1 MVNHPAPSRR
11 PVPPA
16 VEPGHYQQYQDDEID
31 LIDIWRLLV
40 RRWRWIAVI
49 TLTCTALAVAYALV
63 APRVYR
69 AEAFL
74 LPPQVGDIEQLNIST
89 VSSNVDHLD
98 ISKMTSGIGRSG
110 NSKVNA
116 VSVEDVYGQTLKN
129 LQSLSVRR
137 LFFDEHNLLES
148 LRGQG
153 GEDAGAQKVFAEAF
167 HERLTVAQGK
177 KDRADFVTVSLE
189 GEDPEQITSWLNTFL
204 TMVNGYTI
212 DVLQQ
217 NLQSNVGAKKK
228 SIENNIHALQQ
239 VAQNRRQDRIA
250 ELQEALYIA
259 TQLGIEQRAKIS
271 PSASSPAKGNSEFG
285 VAVNTAETPLYLR
298 GVRELQAEIDMLQKR
313 KSDDPFIYS
322 LRNLQ
327 EELSRLNQ
335 IQVDTDKIKA
345 FRLDQMAMVPD
356 GPIKP
361 NRKLVVALGCV
372 LGLMLGVF
380 AAFMVN
386 FIETA
391 RRQERPE

>member
-1 MVNHPAPSRR
+1 MVNYPASPSR

-40 RRWRWIAVI
+40 RRWQWIAVI
-49 TLTCTALAVAYALV
+49 TLTCTALAVAYALL

-74 LPPQVGDIEQLNIST
+74 LPPQLGDIEQLNIYA
-89 VSSNVDHLD
+89 V
-98 ISKMTSGIGRSG
+98 TSG
-110 NSKVNA
+110 K
-116 VSVEDVYGQTLKN
+116 VSVVSVQDVYGQTLKN

-137 LFFDEHNLLES
+137 LFFDEHDLLES
-148 LRGQG
+148 LRGQV
-153 GEDAGAQKVFAEAF
+153 GEDAGAQKVFTKAF
-167 HERLTVAQGK
+167 HERLTVAQGQ
-177 KDRADFVTVSLE
+177 KDRADFVTVALE
-189 GEDPEQITSWLNTFL
+189 GGDPQQITSWLNTFL
-204 TMVNGYTI
+204 TMVNGYTVN
-212 DVLQQ
+212 VLQQ
-217 NLQSNVGAKKK
+217 DLHTKLDATKEA
-228 SIENNIHALQQ
+228 IENKISALRQ
-239 VAQNRRQDRIA
+239 VASDRRLDRIA

-259 TQLGIEQRAKIS
+259 TQLGIEQRMDTP
-271 PSASSPAKGNSEFG
+271 PSAPSQAKGNSEFG
-285 VAVNTAETPLYLR
+285 VAVNTAQTPLYQR
-298 GVRELQAEIDMLQKR
+298 GIQELQAEIDMLQKR
-313 KSDDPFIYS
+313 KSDDPFIGS

-335 IQVDTDKIKA
+335 IQINPDKIKA
-345 FRLDQMAMVPD
+345 FRLDQRAMVPD

-391 RRQERPE
+391 RRQDRPE